1 VSRKRPAGTRG
12 EEIFKT
18 VLQVLA
24 ILMLAGIAA
33 MLVHKGYADVSA
45 LAQANPGEGF
55 WKALGRYMLRNL
67 AG

>member
-1 VSRKRPAGTRG
+1 MAKRPVGTRG

-24 ILMLAGIAA
+24 ILMLAGMVA
-33 MLVHKGYADVSA
+33 MVVHKGHADMNA
-45 LAQANPGEGF
+45 LAAANPGEGF
-55 WKALGRYMLRNL
+55 WKALGRYVLRNL

>member
-1 VSRKRPAGTRG
+1 MTTDRPTGTRG

-24 ILMLAGIAA
+24 ILALAGIVLMVA
-33 MLVHKGYADVSA
+33 HKGYADVAA
-45 LAQANPGEGF
+45 LARENPGEGF
-55 WKALGRYMLRNL
+55 WRAFGRHLLRNL

>member
-1 VSRKRPAGTRG
+1 MNARPKGTRG

-24 ILMLAGIAA
+24 ILLLAGMCA
-33 MLVHKGYADVSA
+33 MVLHKGFAEVSA
-45 LAQANPGEGF
+45 LAKAHPGEGF
-55 WKALGRYMLRNL
+55 WGALGRHLLRNL